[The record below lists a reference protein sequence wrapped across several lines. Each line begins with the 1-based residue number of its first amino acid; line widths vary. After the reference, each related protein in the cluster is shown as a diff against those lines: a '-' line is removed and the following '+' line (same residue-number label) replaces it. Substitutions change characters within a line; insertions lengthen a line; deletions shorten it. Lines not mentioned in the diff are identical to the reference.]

1 MNRFYRSLAILIIG
15 LSMTC
20 LVGETQPIER
30 SRLFDTSLYK
40 TEVSA
45 AGNLTA
51 FVVKS
56 FDDPLVKS
64 SFNQKGQT
72 VAKKGGL
79 LVGPIGRMSVDA
91 KMATSTTSSGASV
104 ELDPTGTWLPAGVQ
118 VERKYRFANGSYTFE
133 VDVNLTNATE
143 KTVPLSSTMGETVIW
158 LGPVLPVAGYA
169 THEIIGLRDAST
181 IETLKL
187 SEEPQ
192 TTAPGLKWIGARD
205 NHYCAVF
212 QEKTNR
218 GNYVY
223 QTIQWLD
230 EKEKEVHG
238 VILGFRYQYPELRA
252 YERASLSFRVYL
264 GPKVETDLGEAGYG
278 PMFNNWDG
286 FTGGI
291 GKLMFH
297 TLQLFYKLT
306 GSYGIAILLLTL
318 LVKVLLHP
326 LNLKQL
332 RSMAKLQEIQPKLQD
347 VQKRYTDKKEQQEA
361 MQRLYLEHNVN
372 PLGGCFPILIQIP
385 IFIALYSCLMGAVEL
400 KKVRFLWMPDLA
412 MPDPIALLPILF
424 AGSIYLSSKM
434 TANTQQV
441 DKTQQSV
448 MQIMPILMLVL
459 MVNVPA
465 GVMLYLAGQS
475 ILSIFET
482 RMNQKLMEAEK
493 ASVVEQPGKKKKKD
507 KKPSEDNEEKPA

>member
-1 MNRFYRSLAILIIG
+1 MIG
-15 LSMTC
+15 LATSC
-20 LVGETQPIER
+20 LAVEPLPAEKPRT
-30 SRLFDTSLYK
+30 FDTSLYK
-40 TEVSA
+40 AEVSP
-45 AGNLTA
+45 AGTLTG
-51 FVVKS
+51 FVVKA

-64 SFNQKGQT
+64 SFSQKGDT
-72 VAKKGGL
+72 VAKRGGL
-79 LVGPIGRMSVDA
+79 LVGPIGKMSADA
-91 KMATSTTSSGASV
+91 REATTASTGGASV
-104 ELDPTGTWLPAGVQ
+104 ALDPTGTWLPVGVQ
-118 VERKYRFANGSYTFE
+118 VERKYRFADGSYAFE
-133 VDVNLTNATE
+133 VDVTLRNTTG
-143 KTVPLSSTMGETVIW
+143 KTVPLTSTMGETVIW
-158 LGPVLPVAGYA
+158 FGPVLPVAGYA
-169 THEIIGLRDAST
+169 THELIGFKDPST
-181 IETLKL
+181 VETLKL
-187 SEEPQ
+187 HEEPQ

-212 QEKTNR
+212 QEKSNR

-223 QTIQWLD
+223 RTIQWLD
-230 EKEKEVHG
+230 EKQKDQHG

-252 YERASLSFRVYL
+252 HEEAALKFRIYL
-264 GPKVETDLGEAGYG
+264 GPKVENDLGLAGYG
-278 PMFNNWDG
+278 LMFNNWDG
-286 FTGGI
+286 LTGGI

-297 TLQLFYKLT
+297 TLQIFHKMT

-326 LNLKQL
+326 LNIKQL
-332 RSMAKLQEIQPKLQD
+332 RSMAKLQEIQPKLQEI
-347 VQKRYTDKKEQQEA
+347 QKRYTDKQEQQAE

-412 MPDPIALLPILF
+412 LPDPVAVLPMLF

-434 TANTQQV
+434 TQNTAQV

-475 ILSIFET
+475 LLSIFET
-482 RMNQKLMEAEK
+482 RMNQKLMAAEK
-493 ASVVEQPGKKKKKD
+493 APLVEKPGKKKRRE
-507 KKPSEDNEEKPA
+507 KKPSEDSEQKPA